1 MKIGTNLKTIFC
13 GAMFLLVGLSIAKAD
28 IADDN
33 GLERISVH
41 VQLMNG
47 DKFPGYEFF
56 VHYQGYLYY
65 GGYEPDSV
73 QEVPLTPGVS
83 QATSEYGDK
92 SYIYARDAAGKI
104 YHSEMKYG
112 GSIEEL
118 NPDYAYLLKKIEV
131 IRITDD
137 AIEVKVVGT
146 MKMVDYEEVIEMKK
160 GAVGGQVSEMLR
172 FAILP
177 LVCFLGLILFFV
189 IRRRQTSRA

>member
-1 MKIGTNLKTIFC
+1 MRTGTTLRTMFF
-13 GAMFLLVGLSIAKAD
+13 GAMLMLIGFGTAKAG

-33 GLERISVH
+33 GSADISVH

-56 VHYQGYLYY
+56 VHYQGYLDY

-73 QEVPLTPGVS
+73 KEMPLTPGVS

-104 YHSEMKYG
+104 YRSEMKYG
-112 GSIEEL
+112 GSVEEF
-118 NPDYAYLLKKIEV
+118 NPDYAYLLKKLEV

-160 GAVGGQVSEMLR
+160 GAVGTQVSEMLR
-172 FAILP
+172 FALLP
-177 LVCFLGLILFFV
+177 LVCLLGLILFFV
-189 IRRRQTSRA
+189 IRRRQASHG